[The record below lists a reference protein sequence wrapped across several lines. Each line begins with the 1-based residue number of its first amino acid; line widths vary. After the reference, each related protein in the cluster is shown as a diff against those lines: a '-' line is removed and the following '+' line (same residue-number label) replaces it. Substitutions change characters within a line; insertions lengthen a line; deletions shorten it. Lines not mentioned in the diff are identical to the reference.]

1 MKNKEFEIET
11 NILLLEKA
19 LEGKELTSQQKQKII
34 DDLNTYKDELQ
45 LIIQEKTKGAI
56 IRSNARWYKEGEK
69 KSKGQLKT
77 LTADK
82 DILNKCKRLYTYLTN
97 VRQLK

>member
-11 NILLLEKA
+11 NILLLEKE

-45 LIIQEKTKGAI
+45 LIIHHKTKGST
-56 IRSNARWYKEGEK
+56 IRSKARWYKEGETFFPNLEK
-69 KSKGQLKT
+69 RHCKSKRIGQLKT
-77 LTADK
+77 DTNK
-82 DILNKCKRLYTYLTN
+82 ILNL
-97 VRQLK
+97 